1 MPRLN
6 IKSTGYKV
14 LSGVI
19 ASTSILTMFGNSI
32 TPIYAEDT
40 STLTSSLTPTISGD
54 TSGNQVYTIKSNSS
68 CDGSDSLSGTD
79 AQVFATISKEA
90 SGTVVCAK
98 SDGFRTEVSGNS
110 DISNYH
116 WVAWYKNSVDEKPD
130 TTNDTGNYKGF
141 KAEKVQ
147 KWSSD
152 AEWVAAVKKL
162 NGGAFP
168 EIKDYT
174 YPTDTTTSKL
184 EFWGDIAG
192 YYSILGDPQYK
203 KIHLTAYQQ
212 FSYKTRQ
219 ESVTWEALID
229 SDDSNGSN
237 GATPSIGDINSS
249 SGGTYTDAN
258 GSKYKT
264 TKECISWK
272 TKETPVYG
280 YAYQSCAT
288 NGGCYTASTKAT
300 ARQQC
305 ATLYSG
311 GSARCGK
318 AKKVQIQTGT
328 KTEKYCS
335 KYKKVTKKISANMQS
350 SNGLTLSSNNLLG
363 KITKQETS
371 SPFYTGELNYNGTMQ
386 KVVTYTYVWATQEAK
401 VAECDIAKG
410 VYATELGTMPR
421 IALKAGSGSNYTI
434 KSSKTTFW
442 NTIPGYWTDK
452 GVLTA
457 ENNSSLPYHFESE
470 TDGGTGVNNVNL
482 YSVLTTKDKLF
493 TIVHGYPEIPNY
505 PKIPPYVP
513 ETCAKVG
520 DKETCSDDNTPPEK
534 TTIDP
539 NDDTLPQAV
548 VEADKSIRLTQSP
561 K

>member
-1 MPRLN
+1 
-6 IKSTGYKV
+6 
-14 LSGVI
+14 
-19 ASTSILTMFGNSI
+19 MFGSSI

-79 AQVFATISKEA
+79 AQVFATISREA

-130 TTNDTGNYKGF
+130 TTNDTGNYRGF

-152 AEWVAAVKKL
+152 SEWVAAVKNL

-212 FSYKTRQ
+212 FSYKTKQTNVRYVLPP
-219 ESVTWEALID
+219 VT
-229 SDDSNGSN
+229 DDGDDDYDYGGGS
-237 GATPSIGDINSS
+237 GSSGGYVSPGTGGGSSS
-249 SGGTYTDAN
+249 SGSTVGKITASPKCPSGTQKKKDGWCY
-258 GSKYKT
+258 KKT
-264 TKECISWK
+264 TKT
-272 TKETPVYG
+272 TKKRTGTQYFVAGNSVGYNTLGQCKSAWPGRVCSPSPVY
-280 YAYQSCAT
+280 T
-288 NGGCYTASTKAT
+288 TYTST
-300 ARQQC
+300 
-305 ATLYSG
+305 
-311 GSARCGK
+311 
-318 AKKVQIQTGT
+318 VW
-328 KTEKYCS
+328 
-335 KYKKVTKKISANMQS
+335 KKIKYVGQVVDNS
-350 SNGLTLSSNNLLG
+350 STTLTNQDLLG
-363 KITKQETS
+363 KITKNETS
-371 SPFYTGELNYNGTMQ
+371 NEVFVGYESDGRLKYE
-386 KVVTYTYVWATQEAK
+386 TYTYTWATQEAK

-410 VYATELGTMPR
+410 AYATELGTMPR

-442 NTIPGYWTDK
+442 NTTPGYWTDK

-470 TDGGTGVNNVNL
+470 ADGGTGVNNVNL

-520 DKETCSDDNTPPEK
+520 EKETCSDDNTPPEK

-539 NDDTLPQAV
+539 NDDDGPQAV